1 VIRWAAL
8 HSVRWLVRNTP
19 VAHSV
24 QVNEKPI
31 PRWAPGAAMHTA
43 YQIASREFADIA
55 RKGGD
60 IPYLSHLL
68 AVSSLVIENGGS
80 EDQAAAA
87 LLHDVLEDSEVSADQ
102 LEAELITGGVS
113 IDSAHIITNI
123 VKATSD
129 GKQGQERSPST
140 WRERKAAYHASLAA
154 KQSTD
159 PSLLVS
165 LADKVHNIESTLVQ
179 VRAGETLNEI
189 YKHFNSKAADQQWN
203 YESLCTRF
211 ATHAK
216 TNPQLQ
222 RLVTRFE
229 HALHEVFA
237 Q

>member
-1 VIRWAAL
+1 
-8 HSVRWLVRNTP
+8 
-19 VAHSV
+19 
-24 QVNEKPI
+24 
-31 PRWAPGAAMHTA
+31 MHTA
-43 YQIASREFADIA
+43 FQIASREFADIA

-68 AVSSLVIENGGS
+68 AVSSLVIESGGS

-87 LLHDVLEDSEVSADQ
+87 PLHDVLEDSEVSADQ

-229 HALHEVFA
+229 HALREVFA
-237 Q
+237 R

>member
-1 VIRWAAL
+1 MIRWAGL
-8 HSVRWLVRNTP
+8 HSVRRLVRNTP

-43 YQIASREFADIA
+43 YQIVSREFADIA

-211 ATHAK
+211 ANHAK
-216 TNPQLQ
+216 TNTQLQ

-229 HALHEVFA
+229 HALREVFA
-237 Q
+237 R